1 MYFQTWLRKLN
12 LINKWHHADSP
23 IVWKELLMKG
33 STPHYIGGASEFL
46 DYCYS
51 YYNFDSLF
59 ASEKYDGLLDNI
71 LQFKRKVNLQNFLLD
86 VEKDQVPGGTLP
98 IPKNEF
104 VVTISG
110 ARHLLA
116 MHLISGLLDPEYT
129 RGDKLIHKIYLYD
142 NCDSTQF
149 MSYVEKECSYVQT
162 DTPGRVVKHVDKI
175 GMALT
180 STDMLIILDHEPFE

>member
-1 MYFQTWLRKLN
+1 MKH
-12 LINKWHHADSP
+12 KWHHKDSP
-23 IVWKELLMKG
+23 IVWKELLSKG

-59 ASEKYDGLLDNI
+59 ASEKYDGLLENI
-71 LQFKRKVNLQNFLLD
+71 LQFKRKVNFQNVLLD
-86 VEKDQVPGGTLP
+86 IEKEQLP
-98 IPKNEF
+98 VNTPSIPKSQF

-129 RGDKLIHKIYLYD
+129 RGDKLISKIFLYD
-142 NCDSTQF
+142 DSGSKKF
-149 MSYVEKECSYVQT
+149 MNYVEKECSYLQT

-180 STDMLIILDHEPFE
+180 STDMLIILDHEPLK

>member
-1 MYFQTWLRKLN
+1 MK
-12 LINKWHHADSP
+12 NKWHHLDSP

-33 STPHYIGGASEFL
+33 SKPHYIGGASEFL

-51 YYNFDSLF
+51 YYNFDALF

-71 LQFKRKVNLQNFLLD
+71 LQFKRKVHSENVLLEAGGD
-86 VEKDQVPGGTLP
+86 KSPVNTVP
-98 IPKNEF
+98 KKHY

-116 MHLISGLLDPEYT
+116 MHLISGFLDPKYT
-129 RGDKLIHKIYLYD
+129 QGDKLISKIYLYD
-142 NCDSTQF
+142 NCCTKKF
-149 MSYVEKECSYVQT
+149 MNYVEKECSYVQT
-162 DTPGRVVKHVDKI
+162 DIPGRVVKFVERM

-180 STDMLIILDHEPFE
+180 STDILIILDHEPFK